1 MYDDC
6 VVHAC
11 GTCAPFLYLHPLSVY
26 WIIDGCGSKNV
37 DVFVKVTG
45 YCVEYDLHPFCQE
58 TQNLCEAGDAIGL

>member
-1 MYDDC
+1 MLAEH
-6 VVHAC
+6 VL
-11 GTCAPFLYLHPLSVY
+11 PFYTFILYRCIGLLM
-26 WIIDGCGSKNV
+26 DCGSKNV